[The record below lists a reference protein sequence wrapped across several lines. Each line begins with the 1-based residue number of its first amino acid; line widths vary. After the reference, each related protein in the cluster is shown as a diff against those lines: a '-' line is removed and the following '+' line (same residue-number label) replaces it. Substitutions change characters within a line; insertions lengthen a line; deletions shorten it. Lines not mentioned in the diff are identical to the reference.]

1 MKIVD
6 SNKWAPRHK
15 LNLPMPVRIYIRIYY
30 CDDAGL
36 SIYLPKLN
44 IDEFYYRLVSVL
56 YNVLDED
63 GYFDED
69 DYD

>member
-15 LNLPMPVRIYIRIYY
+15 LNLPMPVRIYY

-36 SIYLPKLN
+36 PIHLPKLN